1 MACGAEGKAM
11 ASAGSAIVLCY
22 RDINSNGDNFGRIL
36 HIRAAIVGQDG
47 VEADTWYQLNADGEF
62 VKVEG

>member
-1 MACGAEGKAM
+1 M

-22 RDINSNGDNFGRIL
+22 RDTSADGEDYCRIV

-47 VEADTWYQLNADGEF
+47 VEAGVWYRLDAAGEF